1 MATAIAIVITAIV
14 ISIIS
19 NNNMNLA
26 YKSKNKHEK
35 TQKQLQLGEK
45 IKKLASGFFLRQPF
59 YLSSKQ
65 EVQLT
70 AIRADISPD
79 LQNCIIYVH
88 CNSDILSGLQ
98 TKEQEEIF
106 TDIAFIFKKHL
117 ANKGNLRKIPNI
129 KIITI

>member
-1 MATAIAIVITAIV
+1 
-14 ISIIS
+14 
-19 NNNMNLA
+19 MNLA

-45 IKKLASGFFLRQPF
+45 IKKLASGFFMKQPF
-59 YLSSKQ
+59 YLANKQ
-65 EVQLT
+65 ELQLM

-79 LQNCIIYVH
+79 LQNCIIYVY
-88 CNSDILSGLQ
+88 CNSDVLAGLQ
-98 TKEQEEIF
+98 TKEQEAIF

-129 KIITI
+129 TIATM